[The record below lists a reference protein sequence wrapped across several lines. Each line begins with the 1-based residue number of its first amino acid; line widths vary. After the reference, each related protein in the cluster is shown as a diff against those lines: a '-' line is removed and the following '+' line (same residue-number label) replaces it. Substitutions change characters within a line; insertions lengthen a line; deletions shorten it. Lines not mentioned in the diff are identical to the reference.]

1 MTVCLL
7 LMCSC
12 DVANVPE
19 AYAGRIACATG
30 PARGS
35 LALVAAPMPRT
46 PTRPQYRWARAY
58 RHGELVCGRVD
69 LRVSDSARIGLT
81 ARERREVFVRFLE
94 RIAPELRR
102 ELDGLVRRRGDVA
115 RRVAERM
122 QAIELVADDL
132 QRGDVRIVGRLQPP
146 QRRHGELYE
155 IEFGVRELPDPGRLP
170 PPAGRSPDARVRR
183 LGRADDG

>member
-1 MTVCLL
+1 
-7 LMCSC
+7 
-12 DVANVPE
+12 
-19 AYAGRIACATG
+19 
-30 PARGS
+30 
-35 LALVAAPMPRT
+35 VAAPTPPT

-81 ARERREVFVRFLE
+81 ARERRELSVRFLE

-102 ELDGLVRRRGDVA
+102 ELDALVRRRGDVA
-115 RRVAERM
+115 RRAAERM

-132 QRGDVRIVGRLQPP
+132 EVGDVRIVGHLQPP

-155 IEFGVRELPDPGRLP
+155 IEFGVREVPDPGDGVP
-170 PPAGRSPDARVRR
+170 SPAGRGDRARPRA
-183 LGRADDG
+183 GRA